1 MAGAGDVWIIC
12 EGGNAND
19 TVRPV
24 FARCLILV
32 ARVVSRKHYN
42 HFLGAL
48 ILQLY
53 LARILAPWLWGM
65 LKMGLFVDSSQ
76 QPLLTEERVESS
88 RGKNIIGLR

>member
-1 MAGAGDVWIIC
+1 MTSKLLAAIQAASPAAWHAVAFHTVKLFHAFLLPNGRGKGMCGLTC
-12 EGGNAND
+12 EGDNAKY

-48 ILQLY
+48 ILQ
-53 LARILAPWLWGM
+53 
-65 LKMGLFVDSSQ
+65 
-76 QPLLTEERVESS
+76 
-88 RGKNIIGLR
+88 